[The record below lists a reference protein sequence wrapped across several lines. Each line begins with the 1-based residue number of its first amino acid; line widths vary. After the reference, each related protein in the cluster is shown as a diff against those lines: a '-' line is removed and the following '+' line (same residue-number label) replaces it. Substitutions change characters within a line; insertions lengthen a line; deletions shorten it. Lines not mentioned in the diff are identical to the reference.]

1 MQKTFPERLKQI
13 IFAFLKLG
21 FVAFGGPAAAYG
33 MMRQEFVTRKGWL
46 GEDDFFD
53 FMGLA
58 NLIPGP
64 NAVEMA
70 LLIGHHHAGWMG
82 LVLAG
87 VSYIFPS
94 TVVVLIFAWIYQHYG
109 ALPAIEG
116 VLYGIKPVVLSI
128 LVSAMWGILKPRIK
142 NTTGLI
148 MFVIVF
154 AAYLGGISPM
164 LLLLGGGVLMSLYRM
179 IGRKGSSPGLSLV
192 FPVLSRFLQSIA
204 LQMQPFNLPMLFWVF
219 LKAGALMLGSG
230 YVLLAFIHNDL
241 VVRLGWLTDNQ
252 IVDAIAVGQVTPGP
266 LATTATFIG
275 FLLGGFQG
283 AFLATAGMFL
293 PSHIIVIILIAFI
306 GKIRGSER
314 FAGFLEG
321 VNFAALGL
329 MVGVTWEISRT
340 ALIDPITVI
349 IALVG
354 LIVLLKYKI
363 SAAWLVIV
371 GALIG
376 LAL

>member
-230 YVLLAFIHNDL
+230 YVLMAFIHNDL

>member
-13 IFAFLKLG
+13 VFAFLKLG

-154 AAYLGGISPM
+154 AAYLSGISPM
-164 LLLLGGGVLMSLYRM
+164 LLLLGGGGLMSLYRM
-179 IGRKGSSPGLSLV
+179 IGRKGGSPGLSLV

-204 LQMQPFNLPMLFWVF
+204 LQTQPFNLSMLFWVF

-230 YVLLAFIHNDL
+230 YVLMAFIHNDL

-376 LAL
+376 LVL

>member
-1 MQKTFPERLKQI
+1 MQKTFPERLKHI

-154 AAYLGGISPM
+154 AAYLSGISPM

-192 FPVLSRFLQSIA
+192 FPVLSHFLQSIA
-204 LQMQPFNLPMLFWVF
+204 LQTQPFNLPMLFWVF

-230 YVLLAFIHNDL
+230 YVLMAFIHNDL

-376 LAL
+376 LVL

>member
-1 MQKTFPERLKQI
+1 MQKIFPERLKQI

-148 MFVIVF
+148 MFGIVF

-179 IGRKGSSPGLSLV
+179 IGRKGGSPGLSLV

-204 LQMQPFNLPMLFWVF
+204 LQTQPFNLPMLFWVF

-230 YVLLAFIHNDL
+230 YVLMAFIHNDL

>member
-154 AAYLGGISPM
+154 AAYLSGISPM

-192 FPVLSRFLQSIA
+192 FPVLSHFLQSIA
-204 LQMQPFNLPMLFWVF
+204 LQTQPFNLPMLFWVF

-230 YVLLAFIHNDL
+230 YVLMAFIHNDL

-376 LAL
+376 LVL

>member
-154 AAYLGGISPM
+154 AAYLSGISPM
-164 LLLLGGGVLMSLYRM
+164 LLLLGGGVLMNLYRM

-192 FPVLSRFLQSIA
+192 FPVLSHFLQSIA
-204 LQMQPFNLPMLFWVF
+204 LQTQPFNLPMLFWVF

-230 YVLLAFIHNDL
+230 YVLMAFIHNDL

-376 LAL
+376 LVL

>member
-230 YVLLAFIHNDL
+230 YVLMAFIHNDL

-376 LAL
+376 LVL

>member
-192 FPVLSRFLQSIA
+192 FPVLSHFLQSIA
-204 LQMQPFNLPMLFWVF
+204 LQTQPFNLPMLFWVF

-230 YVLLAFIHNDL
+230 YVLMAFIHNDL

>member
-1 MQKTFPERLKQI
+1 
-13 IFAFLKLG
+13 
-21 FVAFGGPAAAYG
+21 
-33 MMRQEFVTRKGWL
+33 
-46 GEDDFFD
+46 
-53 FMGLA
+53 
-58 NLIPGP
+58 
-64 NAVEMA
+64 
-70 LLIGHHHAGWMG
+70 
-82 LVLAG
+82 
-87 VSYIFPS
+87 
-94 TVVVLIFAWIYQHYG
+94 
-109 ALPAIEG
+109 
-116 VLYGIKPVVLSI
+116 
-128 LVSAMWGILKPRIK
+128 
-142 NTTGLI
+142 
-148 MFVIVF
+148 
-154 AAYLGGISPM
+154 
-164 LLLLGGGVLMSLYRM
+164 
-179 IGRKGSSPGLSLV
+179 
-192 FPVLSRFLQSIA
+192 
-204 LQMQPFNLPMLFWVF
+204 
-219 LKAGALMLGSG
+219 MLGSG
-230 YVLLAFIHNDL
+230 YVLMAFIHNEL

-283 AFLATAGMFL
+283 AFLATAGIFL

-354 LIVLLKYKI
+354 LIVLLKYNI

>member
-1 MQKTFPERLKQI
+1 MQKTFPERLKHI

-154 AAYLGGISPM
+154 AAYLSGISPM

-192 FPVLSRFLQSIA
+192 FPVLSHFLQSIA
-204 LQMQPFNLPMLFWVF
+204 LQTQPINLSMLFWVF

-230 YVLLAFIHNDL
+230 YVLMAFIHNDL

-376 LAL
+376 LVL